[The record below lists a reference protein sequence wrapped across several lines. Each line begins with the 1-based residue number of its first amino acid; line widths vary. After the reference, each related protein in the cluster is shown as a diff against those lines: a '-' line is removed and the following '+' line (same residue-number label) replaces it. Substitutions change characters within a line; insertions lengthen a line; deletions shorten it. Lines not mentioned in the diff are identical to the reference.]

1 MERGS
6 EEVKNNGKD
15 QRDRELCVRAKRNDL
30 SAQVRLLLENEGM
43 IKQLARQF
51 EILYELDIHHYGGI
65 ELEDLIQ
72 EGRFALLEAVMDF
85 DETADTKF
93 TTFAYTVMRNAMS
106 DLCRKGAASF
116 EKQLADHGGM
126 QMLLNE
132 AARDDDELLP
142 EEKIQ
147 KGDVQDPCGDE
158 AVYRVLLQKMM
169 NRVKLLPEREKR
181 VIIFRY
187 GLINQEH
194 RTIKETAEHFHLSE
208 KYLRV
213 IEKKTLQILRAGM
226 NDGTI
231 F

>member
-1 MERGS
+1 MESGS
-6 EEVKNNGKD
+6 EEVKNKGKD
-15 QRDRELCVRAKRNDL
+15 QRDRELCARAKRNDL

-51 EILYELDIHHYGGI
+51 EILYEFDIHHYGGI

-126 QMLLNE
+126 QMFLNE
-132 AARDDDELLP
+132 AVRDDDELLP
-142 EEKIQ
+142 EEKIL
-147 KGDVQDPCGDE
+147 KGDIQDPCGDD
-158 AVYRVLLQKMM
+158 AVHRVMLQKMM

-187 GLINQEH
+187 GLITQEYKSV
-194 RTIKETAEHFHLSE
+194 RETAEHFHLSE

-213 IEKKTLQILRAGM
+213 IEKKTLRKLRAGI

-231 F
+231 I